1 MMTDDLSTKNESLL
15 KKGFYLAITFL
26 IASLIYWLLPES
38 CPEAARRTAFVFV
51 AAAIL
56 WAFEVLPLYVTSLL
70 IVVLLSFSL
79 GKPGGVMN
87 MGFSGYT
94 LFLLPFS
101 SPVIM
106 LFFGGFMLAQ
116 ALKKYGVDRYITQ
129 AVISRFGTK
138 PIAVLFGILTSSA
151 VLSMWISNTVATAIV
166 LGIVLP
172 SIEGLDIKGSFK
184 KALLLAIPYGANV
197 GGIATPI
204 GSPPN
209 AIALGF
215 LSEYGYNIDFFG
227 WMTICIPLM
236 LVILVITGLVL
247 YLFFPAKDTAIHL
260 LRDGKTFLD
269 SKGKLVL
276 VIAGVTIALFL
287 LFPLHR
293 IPEPLVALFCVT
305 MLLVTGLLNEE
316 DLKSIAWD
324 ILILMW
330 GGLALGLAV
339 AKTGL
344 ASWFVTLPIF
354 AQHGPL
360 LILTFCIAAVFFSM
374 FISNTA
380 TVALLLPVALGI
392 EGENKI
398 ALAITITLVSNL
410 AMVFPISTPPNAIAY
425 SSHLFKTKDMVKAG
439 LTISLIS
446 VILILVGYEVIIPIL
461 L

>member
-1 MMTDDLSTKNESLL
+1 MAETPSIQEESLL
-15 KKGFYLAITFL
+15 KRSIYLAITCA
-26 IASLIYWLLPES
+26 IALLVYWLLPES

-51 AAAIL
+51 VAAIL
-56 WAFEVLPLYVTSLL
+56 WAFEILPLYVTSIL
-70 IVVLLSFSL
+70 IVVLLAFSL

-106 LFFGGFMLAQ
+106 LFFGGFMLGQ
-116 ALKKYGVDRYITQ
+116 ALKKYRVDRFITH
-129 AVISRFGTK
+129 AVIGKFGTK
-138 PIAVLFGILTSSA
+138 PIAVLFGILVSSA
-151 VLSMWISNTVATAIV
+151 LLSMWISNTVATVIV

-172 SIEGLDIKGSFK
+172 SLEAVDIKGSFK

-215 LSEYGYNIDFFG
+215 LAEYGYHLDFFD
-227 WMTICIPLM
+227 WMSICIPLM
-236 LVILVITGLVL
+236 LLILVVTGCVL
-247 YLFFPAKDTAIHL
+247 YLFFPAKDQAIQL
-260 LRDGKTFLD
+260 LPDEEVVLGL
-269 SKGKLVL
+269 KGKLVL
-276 VIAGVTIALFL
+276 IIAGLTILFFL
-287 LFPLHR
+287 TFPLHR
-293 IPEPLVALFCVT
+293 IPEPLVALLSVT

-316 DLKSIAWD
+316 DLKAIAWD

-344 ASWFVTLPIF
+344 AAWFVTLPIF
-354 AQHGPL
+354 EQHGPL
-360 LILTFCIAAVFFSM
+360 LVLTFCIAAVFFSM

-392 EGENKI
+392 DGENKI
-398 ALAITITLVSNL
+398 ALAITITMVSNL

-439 LTISLIS
+439 LVISLLS
-446 VILILVGYEVIIPIL
+446 VVLILIGYELVIPMFL
-461 L
+461 